1 MNLMRKLLRLGLCTA
16 VAVVVILLAHQQ
28 TVRAQGTLLVFLP
41 DAADARSLQ
50 SELSSS
56 LGSVSVT
63 VLGRVKDLKKQL
75 DAFPDATVLAPEPV
89 LAHLGVD
96 VALRG
101 TRDGETV
108 EAMSLV
114 RMEGAG
120 DTIGILDLLGRK
132 ATPPFVSKLLGS
144 MPAADLSVKRVR
156 KNRDLRALLMLKQA
170 DAVIVPAVDAAKLVK
185 DLGGGASATPLDGP
199 GVGLTSVGGATASR
213 LSQAFRGLSGPLL
226 RKLGIDG
233 WK

>member
-1 MNLMRKLLRLGLCTA
+1 MNHMRKLLRLGLCTV
-16 VAVVVILLAHQQ
+16 VAVVVILLAQQQ
-28 TVRAQGTLLVFLP
+28 TVHAQGTVLVFLP
-41 DAADARSLQ
+41 DAPDARSLQ
-50 SELSSS
+50 SELSSA

-75 DAFPDATVLAPEPV
+75 DASPDATVLAPAPV

-96 VALRG
+96 VALQG
-101 TRDGETV
+101 TRGGKTI

-114 RMEGAG
+114 RMEGTG

-144 MPAADLSVKRVR
+144 TSAADLSVKRVR

-170 DAVIVPAVDAAKLVK
+170 DAVIVPSADAAKLVK
-185 DLGGGASATPLDGP
+185 DLGGGASATPLDGT
-199 GVGLTSVGGATASR
+199 GVGLTSLGGAGASK

-226 RKLGIDG
+226 NRLGIDG